1 MFAVF
6 IIKAFSSVNHSFME
20 NALSS
25 FPPAIFV
32 YFCRIYFI
40 VFKLSINGLINMW
53 INVFLFIRTWFTPG
67 SSFTL

>member
-20 NALSS
+20 NALSY

-32 YFCRIYFI
+32 YFCRICFI
-40 VFKLSINGLINMW
+40 AFKLSINGLINM
-53 INVFLFIRTWFTPG
+53 
-67 SSFTL
+67 